1 MLTPMSTA
9 LDRARAL
16 IQRTAAARESSPTTE
31 GTQEG
36 KATAESAAQ
45 QTAGTGATT
54 GKGTTTETPTTVS
67 PSPTSAAAA
76 QGTGQAATAQPEPS
90 ATTTPPTSHHA
101 PAASAEAP
109 HPAAAP
115 TPAAHPEPQGGPA
128 TWQGAKL
135 NGFSISPAKAQGKCC
150 AVALHAKASEID
162 AALMGVGMVGGSES
176 KEAGARA
183 VAARFTQNDA
193 PLNPTA
199 LQRHKKHL
207 LDAAAANGSSRVGDA
222 PAAEAARVGAPALA
236 VEPPTPPPVAADAS
250 DAHALFCEVKS
261 PPHALSDTPLPV
273 ELPPVVAEAPTVVVM
288 PVATEVAAVAIVGEV
303 ATNERAQVKVD
314 PPAKYRPQDAGKQ
327 IASHGENHAIAIR
340 TGERVGWVATLLH
353 TGAWKDT
360 TTVQQLTAKWGVS
373 EGEVMRIHAIAAAK
387 VRAHRGSAAGQLELS
402 VARWGRMRDAEMK
415 FADECEEACIAAFNA
430 KEVGIAF
437 AAKKL
442 CGLARA
448 SAMKAMTAM
457 DEITIARAQTL
468 TITLGASAHPDFAAA
483 WRIVAK
489 VLDARFPGASQMC
502 EDAMAVQDEHGEA
515 GVDRWLDAG
524 GGGTGD
530 EALLLEAGSD
540 GDFGAPGGV
549 GDPL

>member
-1 MLTPMSTA
+1 
-9 LDRARAL
+9 
-16 IQRTAAARESSPTTE
+16 
-31 GTQEG
+31 
-36 KATAESAAQ
+36 
-45 QTAGTGATT
+45 
-54 GKGTTTETPTTVS
+54 
-67 PSPTSAAAA
+67 
-76 QGTGQAATAQPEPS
+76 
-90 ATTTPPTSHHA
+90 
-101 PAASAEAP
+101 
-109 HPAAAP
+109 
-115 TPAAHPEPQGGPA
+115 
-128 TWQGAKL
+128 
-135 NGFSISPAKAQGKCC
+135 
-150 AVALHAKASEID
+150 
-162 AALMGVGMVGGSES
+162 
-176 KEAGARA
+176 
-183 VAARFTQNDA
+183 
-193 PLNPTA
+193 
-199 LQRHKKHL
+199 
-207 LDAAAANGSSRVGDA
+207 
-222 PAAEAARVGAPALA
+222 
-236 VEPPTPPPVAADAS
+236 VAADAS

-261 PPHALSDTPLPV
+261 PPHALADTTLPV
-273 ELPPVVAEAPTVVVM
+273 ELPRPISIAPPATVTAANVALGNAEVGAPTI
-288 PVATEVAAVAIVGEV
+288 VAKAHELPGEAAP
-303 ATNERAQVKVD
+303 RKHQ
-314 PPAKYRPQDAGKQ
+314 P
-327 IASHGENHAIAIR
+327 SHGENHAIAIR